1 MGRSK
6 WPPTTVPTRN
16 RSDCERPSQTDV
28 FPACLRA
35 PGGHGLVT
43 EWSRIFQN
51 APISVNIRRTGEP
64 SRLFFDLHIST
75 PTDTNWHRPTPPDSG
90 SIPVHLR
97 QQRSPRPGVWSLRH
111 LTGGKPSQPLAN
123 WGTRSRVQIA
133 GSARF
138 GSVFVPSRAHIYCR
152 NGLGLGSDSAGA
164 TAAVRGN
171 RYEQATRQYGNR
183 ASHQRSLAVRTGC
196 GHGCGHIDT

>member
-1 MGRSK
+1 MTHRNLGQPIEYARWCTGRGPPVGRSK

-97 QQRSPRPGVWSLRH
+97 QTTLAAAWGLVAPPPHRWQTLPAPGQLGNT
-111 LTGGKPSQPLAN
+111 LTGTDRWL
-123 WGTRSRVQIA
+123 
-133 GSARF
+133 
-138 GSVFVPSRAHIYCR
+138 
-152 NGLGLGSDSAGA
+152 
-164 TAAVRGN
+164 
-171 RYEQATRQYGNR
+171 
-183 ASHQRSLAVRTGC
+183 RSLWQCIRALPGSHLLPERAW
-196 GHGCGHIDT
+196 IRQ